1 MFCTCKNIQSTQNPY
16 TITKGMRRVAFEPTQ
31 KMYLIGNTQMEQL
44 QMTNQILGDLISKI
58 PFP

>member
-1 MFCTCKNIQSTQNPY
+1 
-16 TITKGMRRVAFEPTQ
+16 MRRVAFEPTQ